1 MIAVVQR
8 VTSASVTVG
17 DRIVGQ
23 IGRGMLVLAAVEA
36 SDTPADIERSAAR
49 LVAMRIFQNGDK
61 NFDLDIKQSGGS
73 ILLVSNFT
81 VAADTSS
88 GRRPSLS
95 NAAPPEKARELFDLF
110 VQSVRSH
117 NVTVETG
124 EFAAD
129 MQVALINDGPVTF
142 LLRQA

>member
-8 VTSASVTVG
+8 VTSTSVTVA

-23 IGRGMLVLAAVEA
+23 IGPGMLVLAAVEA
-36 SDTPADIERSAAR
+36 SDTPADIERAAAR

-61 NFDLDIKQSGGS
+61 NFDLDIRQSGGS

-95 NAAPPEKARELFDLF
+95 NAAPPDKARDLFDLF

-117 NVTVETG
+117 NVPVETG
-124 EFAAD
+124 EFAAN
-129 MQVALINDGPVTF
+129 MQVTLVNDGPVTF
-142 LLRQA
+142 LLKQA